1 MTESSDRRTWI
12 VVAAAK
18 AAFRLEDRQHVTIV
32 ASPESFNGMFGVR
45 LRDHVAWS
53 TDARGDDAPQFVG
66 SFIAEAAGIF
76 GTAEEALNVLGN
88 LATPYFQVM
97 ATITNCGVEDTEDIV
112 VYSPP
117 KNAEDAGQFV
127 VQRHSEARA
136 PAARLRKVA
145 AADVLSVLELLNPH
159 PRIDR
164 LMRTMAHFR
173 MALNQL
179 DPMNRVLVAESLW
192 LAIENLTQV
201 VYGRLYG
208 EQGIDAKAPDAKHQ
222 LALALGF
229 EPKKLDKHPPLV
241 QQAIDDGQLDPK
253 NLKRDNSHLT
263 ALDALI
269 RKDVILGG
277 DKDLYDD
284 LRKMSDGFEHGYM
297 DFGKVQQ
304 LSKVA
309 DECINHVR
317 RAILREVGMPDDSP
331 LFDKRFDTPQGA
343 WRPVFQGTGTYTDSA
358 GLTVDL
364 SRATFNDPWPD
375 APGLSLVPSMTA
387 VVDNADGTRTFTLQV
402 NGTFGGLTD
411 TQTAQV
417 TNSLWIT
424 PGGADVKKGERR
436 MTTRL
441 NGEVIEDRV
450 VVPGEPEAG

>member
-1 MTESSDRRTWI
+1 MTESPDRRTWI
-12 VVAAAK
+12 VVVAAK
-18 AAFRLEDRQHVTIV
+18 AAFRFEDRQHLTIV
-32 ASPESFNGMFGVR
+32 ASAESFDGMIGVR

-53 TDARGDDAPQFVG
+53 TDRRGEDAPQFVG
-66 SFIAEAAGIF
+66 SFIAEAAGVF
-76 GTAEEALNVLGN
+76 GTAEEAASVLGN

-97 ATITNCGVEDTEDIV
+97 ATITNCGAEETEDIV

-117 KNAEDAGQFV
+117 KDATDVGQFV

-145 AADVLSVLELLNPH
+145 AADALSFLRLLNPH
-159 PRIDR
+159 PRSDR

-192 LAIENLTQV
+192 MAIENLTHV
-201 VYGRLYG
+201 VYGRLCG
-208 EQGIDAKAPDAKHQ
+208 EQGIDTMAPDAKHQ
-222 LALALGF
+222 LALAVGF
-229 EPKKLDKHPPLV
+229 EPKKLEEHPPLV
-241 QQAIDDGQLDPK
+241 QQAIDEGQLDPK
-253 NLKRDNSHLT
+253 NLKRDTSHLT
-263 ALDALI
+263 ALDVFI

-277 DKDLYDD
+277 DKNLYDGI
-284 LRKMSDGFEHGYM
+284 RKMSDGFEHGYM

-317 RAILREVGMPDDSP
+317 RAILREVGVPQDSP
-331 LFDKRFDTPQGA
+331 LFDQRFDTPQGA

-364 SRATFNDPWPD
+364 SQATFNEAWPD
-375 APGLSLVPSMTA
+375 PPGLSLVPSMTA

-402 NGTFGGLTD
+402 DGTFGGLTE

-417 TNSLWIT
+417 TDSLWIT
-424 PGGADVKKGERR
+424 PGGADVKKGESQT
-436 MTTRL
+436 TTRL
-441 NGEVIEDRV
+441 NGEVVEDRL
-450 VVPGEPEAG
+450 VVPEEPQAE